1 LDPSSGE
8 EHILSERVDQ
18 LTGNAT
24 KEDAIGSINNTLKY
38 HFLAN
43 MALDVFLSPLYDGEP
58 GVPSLMFIQDGVNV
72 YGYETNTGLK
82 ILVGTNGEIDQSYD
96 VIFKKLHKL
105 YLGMVVN
112 PFNNGEI
119 NEDKLSKRVTQVISE
134 WKGI

>member
-18 LTGNAT
+18 QTGTTT
-24 KEDAIGSINNTLKY
+24 KEDATGSINNTLKY

-105 YLGMVVN
+105 YLGIVVN
-112 PFNNGEI
+112 PFNNGAI